1 MKKIR
6 LTETQMTSIIHKIIL
21 EEKSLYDDNNIIKRY
36 NFEVLG
42 DDNPLKW
49 TKLYMTKNQKNDWV
63 FNQEKDSIHSTFDS
77 LSLKNIQIHSFLY
90 RFVIGFT
97 NHEYDYEWNST
108 GDETDIMLTLDKNKI
123 IRVTKEKYIIES
135 ILNDVVKLKFKGEE
149 EIFYNPN
156 YTYDDSSD
164 NMLYGYDDDY

>member
-6 LTETQMTSIIHKIIL
+6 LTETQFTSIIHKIIL
-21 EEKSLYDDNNIIKRY
+21 EEKSLYDDNIIKRY
-36 NFEVLG
+36 NFEALG

-49 TKLYMTKNQKNDWV
+49 SKLYMTKNQKNDWV
-63 FNQEKDSIHSTFDS
+63 LNQEQDSVHSTFDS
-77 LSLKNIQIHSFLY
+77 LSLKDIQIGSFLY

-108 GDETDIMLTLDKNKI
+108 GDETNIMLTLDEDKLIK
-123 IRVTKEKYIIES
+123 VTKEKYMIES
-135 ILNDVVKLKFKGEE
+135 ILNDVIKLEFKGVE

-156 YTYDDSSD
+156 YTYDDSGD